1 MEFPDLGQHCAENSC
16 KILDFLPLKCDAC
29 RNIYCKDHFQYSQH
43 GCSAGVGKDV
53 QVPVCPL
60 CNRPVPSRRGDLP
73 DVAVGNHIDRE
84 CQSDPAQA
92 KRKAYVNRC
101 SVKGCKQRE
110 VIPVRCAH
118 CNLNHCLKH
127 RYPDDHRCTGHSSAA
142 ALCSAAAVSRL
153 HQKKPANPPPVQSVP
168 AVRTTQGAANVLA
181 LQGNMSEDEAFAR
194 ALQQSLYEAE
204 AKDNSSDRRPHR
216 DRSRS
221 QRQRSEKSCLVS

>member
-1 MEFPDLGQHCAENSC
+1 MGQHCSENSC

-29 RNIYCKDHFQYSQH
+29 RNIYCKDHFQYRQH

-73 DVAVGNHIDRE
+73 DVAVGDHIDRE

-101 SVKGCKQRE
+101 SVKGCKQKE
-110 VIPVRCAH
+110 VIPVKCVH

-127 RYPDDHRCTGHSSAA
+127 RYPDDHRCTGHPSA
-142 ALCSAAAVSRL
+142 AAAVSRL
-153 HQKKPANPPPVQSVP
+153 QQRKPANPPP
-168 AVRTTQGAANVLA
+168 AVRTQAAANNVLA
-181 LQGNMSEDEAFAR
+181 LQGSLSEDEALAR
-194 ALQQSLYEAE
+194 ALQLSLYEAE
-204 AKDNSSDRRPHR
+204 NNVSSSDRRPHS
-216 DRSRS
+216 DRNR
-221 QRQRSEKSCLVS
+221 RRSERSCLVS

>member
-1 MEFPDLGQHCAENSC
+1 MEFPDLGQHCSENSC

-29 RNIYCKDHFQYSQH
+29 RNIYCKDHFQYRQH

-73 DVAVGNHIDRE
+73 DVAVGDHIDRE

-101 SVKGCKQRE
+101 SVKGCKQKE
-110 VIPVRCAH
+110 VIPVKCVH

-127 RYPDDHRCTGHSSAA
+127 RYPDDHRCTGHSSAG
-142 ALCSAAAVSRL
+142 AVSRL
-153 HQKKPANPPPVQSVP
+153 QQRKPANPPP
-168 AVRTTQGAANVLA
+168 AVRTQTAASNVLA
-181 LQGNMSEDEAFAR
+181 LQGSLSEDEALAR
-194 ALQQSLYEAE
+194 ALQLSMYEAE
-204 AKDNSSDRRPHR
+204 DSGSSDRRPHR
-216 DRSRS
+216 DRN
-221 QRQRSEKSCLVS
+221 QRRSERSCLVS

>member
-1 MEFPDLGQHCAENSC
+1 MGQHCSENSC

-29 RNIYCKDHFQYSQH
+29 GNIYCKDHFQYGKH

-73 DVAVGNHIDRE
+73 DVAVGDHIDRE

-110 VIPVRCAH
+110 VIPVKCVH

-127 RYPDDHRCTGHSSAA
+127 RYPDDHRCHSSAGA
-142 ALCSAAAVSRL
+142 ASRL
-153 HQKKPANPPPVQSVP
+153 QQRKTAPAN
-168 AVRTTQGAANVLA
+168 NVLA
-181 LQGNMSEDEAFAR
+181 LQGSMSEDEAFAR

-204 AKDNSSDRRPHR
+204 DNSSDRRSQR
-216 DRSRS
+216 DRN
-221 QRQRSEKSCLVS
+221 QRRSEKSCLVS